1 MELHFALWQNI
12 PFVCIILPLG
22 CAAVTSIMKP
32 RMARIW
38 ATSIIS
44 IVTLLSA
51 VITVIFMNGAEH
63 YTYMMGH
70 YPAPWGNEI
79 RVGTLE
85 ALTALVFSLVMLLS
99 FLGGMKKLDE
109 HLPQQNQSLYC
120 VVLLL
125 MTAALM
131 AQVYTNDLFTAYVFL
146 EIMTLAA
153 KYV

>member
-1 MELHFALWQNI
+1 MHMQLWQSI
-12 PFVCIILPLG
+12 PFACIILPLG

-32 RMARIW
+32 RVARIW

-99 FLGGMKKLDE
+99 FL
-109 HLPQQNQSLYC
+109 
-120 VVLLL
+120 
-125 MTAALM
+125 AA
-131 AQVYTNDLFTAYVFL
+131 
-146 EIMTLAA
+146 
-153 KYV
+153 